1 MYKLKLYF
9 DRNLMFSE
17 TDTPT
22 LTFKSFKEV
31 QNYFENHAQSQMID
45 GEKGNYKKSN
55 IIYLFTYKFNSIDA
69 EVIVTEKIYFI
80 TDLMEKG
87 VYFGLDIVKDYSLYG
102 FSNYEDAYKVAL
114 LIKKGEMTLDYLST
128 LGK

>member
-1 MYKLKLYF
+1 
-9 DRNLMFSE
+9 MFSE

-87 VYFGLDIVKDYSLYG
+87 IYFGLDIVKDYSLYG

-114 LIKKGEMTLDYLST
+114 LIKKGEMTVDYLIT
-128 LGK
+128 Y